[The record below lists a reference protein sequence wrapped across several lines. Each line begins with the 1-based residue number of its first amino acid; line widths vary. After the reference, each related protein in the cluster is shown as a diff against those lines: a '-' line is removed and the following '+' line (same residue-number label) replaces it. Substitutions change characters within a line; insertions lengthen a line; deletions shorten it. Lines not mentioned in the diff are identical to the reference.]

1 MFMLCVRIVDV
12 QAIRDSSWLQQ
23 LRHRESMRHKG
34 CGTSAGMS
42 LSMLQACSITAMTK
56 HTQWQI
62 EGQTAFD
69 LAQFE
74 TGDWHTL
81 VGDES
86 RIYVRVGRTDE
97 GRIVLTGLIV
107 EGDEL
112 TATGLREIRMRDVL
126 AAIADHDTALNAW
139 RSGDAPA
146 PEFVG
151 EIGPTGLARFDVE
164 PVASTVVGEPIPSKR
179 GQPVSD
185 DAYRQFAETYARF
198 AAYPD
203 PIRRTCDALFISR
216 ATAHRRLNEVRER
229 GLLNREDER

>member
-1 MFMLCVRIVDV
+1 
-12 QAIRDSSWLQQ
+12 
-23 LRHRESMRHKG
+23 
-34 CGTSAGMS
+34 
-42 LSMLQACSITAMTK
+42 MTK
-56 HTQWQI
+56 HTQWRV

-81 VGDES
+81 VSDET
-86 RIYVRVGRTDE
+86 RIYVRVGRTDV
-97 GRIVLTGLIV
+97 GRIVLSGLIV
-107 EGDEL
+107 ESDEL

-126 AAIADHDTALNAW
+126 AAIADHDAALNAW

-146 PEFVG
+146 PAFVG
-151 EIGPTGLARFDVE
+151 DVDDRTGLARFDVE
-164 PVASTVVGEPIPSKR
+164 PVESTVVSEPIASKR

-185 DAYRQFAETYARF
+185 DAYRQFADTYARF

-216 ATAHRRLNEVRER
+216 ATAHRRLNEARER
-229 GLLNREDER
+229 GLLTREDNR